1 MKAGD
6 EMKVALISCTSSKKE
21 YPCKASE
28 MYTPSPRFALAYQ
41 YAKQVADV
49 VYVLSAKH
57 GLLCENEVIE
67 PYNETLNDKSTAER
81 RSWASGVLKSLEERH
96 SLETDEFI
104 ILAGRVYNEFLL
116 SSLKRHSLPL
126 EGQSMG
132 RWIPKLKELLN
143 KSMNREDAESSSLM
157 IHKWMT
163 QLPRYHWDQINSV
176 PFQNGIYI
184 MFETGEKLY
193 GMDRIVRIG
202 THRADGRLKERL
214 KDHFLKE
221 NKDGSI
227 LRKNVG
233 LSLLHR
239 ERDPFEAI
247 WALDWSK
254 PSIKNEYA
262 NGAQSEQK
270 KANELAVSSYLRNNI
285 SFTCILVEDE
295 KDRLRVEEA
304 LIATLNN
311 ANDFVSSA
319 EWLGRHS
326 PKPEIVNSGL
336 WNTQG
341 LNGKILSCNEV
352 EVLKKAIMG
361 GSRHLVNRISTKENL
376 KEKIKPEV
384 KANNVQAMAISRC
397 VSTSDIK
404 GFIAEI
410 IERSRQD
417 GLPYVDIVSG
427 EIHKK
432 MKLSSKM
439 PSVCSAM
446 YGLMKENDVILHTT
460 PSGKSSTI
468 KIRYFL
474 T

>member
-28 MYTPSPRFALAYQ
+28 MYSPSPRFALAYQ
-41 YAKQVADV
+41 YAKQVAEV

-96 SLETDEFI
+96 SLETDQFI

-116 SSLKRHSLPL
+116 SSLKQHSLPL

-132 RWIPKLKELLN
+132 MWIPKLKELLN
-143 KSMNREDAESSSLM
+143 TLIYREAAESSSLM
-157 IHKWMT
+157 IHEWMT
-163 QLPRYHWDQINSV
+163 QLPRYHWDQIDSV

-184 MFETGEKLY
+184 MFEMGEKLY

-202 THRADGRLKERL
+202 THRANGRLKERL

-239 ERDPFEAI
+239 ERDPFEVI

-262 NGAQSEQK
+262 NGTQLGHK
-270 KANELAVSSYLRNNI
+270 KAIEGAVSSYLRNNL
-285 SFTCILVEDE
+285 SFTCIFVENE
-295 KDRLRVEEA
+295 EDRLRIEEA
-304 LIATLNN
+304 LIATLSK
-311 ANDFVSSA
+311 ASDFESSS

-326 PKPEIVNSGL
+326 PKPEIVSSGL

-341 LNGKILSCNEV
+341 LNGNVLSCVEV
-352 EVLKKAIMG
+352 EALKNDIMG
-361 GSRHLVNRISTKENL
+361 GIKHLVKEISTTENC
-376 KEKIKPEV
+376 KEKIKPV
-384 KANNVQAMAISRC
+384 LKAGNAQAAPISRR

-404 GFIAEI
+404 VFISEI
-410 IERSRQD
+410 IDRSRQE
-417 GLPYVDIVSG
+417 GMAYVDILSG
-427 EIHKK
+427 EIHKQ

-446 YGLMKENDVILHTT
+446 YALMKENDVVLYTT

-468 KIRYFL
+468 KIRYFF

>member
-1 MKAGD
+1 MKVGD

-21 YPCKASE
+21 YSCKASE
-28 MYTPSPRFALAYQ
+28 MYTPSPRCTLAYQ
-41 YAKQVADV
+41 YVKQVADV

-67 PYNETLNDKSTAER
+67 PYNETLNDKSTTER
-81 RSWASGVLKSLEERH
+81 RLWASGVLKSLEERH

-104 ILAGRVYNEFLL
+104 ILAGRVYNEYLL
-116 SSLKRHSLPL
+116 SSLSLYSLPL

-132 RWIPKLKELLN
+132 MWIPKLKELLN
-143 KSMNREDAESSSLM
+143 TSMNREAAESSSLM
-157 IHKWMT
+157 IHEWMT
-163 QLPRYHWDQINSV
+163 QLPRYHWDQIDSV
-176 PFQNGIYI
+176 PFPNGIYI

-233 LSLLHR
+233 VSLLHR
-239 ERDPFEAI
+239 EGDPFEVV

-254 PSIKNEYA
+254 PSVKNEYA
-262 NGAQSEQK
+262 NGTQLERK
-270 KANELAVSSYLRNNI
+270 KVIEGEVSSYLRNNI

-295 KDRLRVEEA
+295 KDRLKIEEA
-304 LIATLNN
+304 FIATLNK
-311 ANDFVSSA
+311 ANDFESSS

-326 PKPEIVNSGL
+326 PKPEIINSGL
-336 WNTQG
+336 WNTHG
-341 LNGKILSCNEV
+341 LNGKVLSCVEV
-352 EVLKKAIMG
+352 EVLKNDVMG
-361 GSRHLVNRISTKENL
+361 GNKHLVKEISATENC
-376 KEKIKPEV
+376 KEKIKPV
-384 KANNVQAMAISRC
+384 LKASNAQATPISRR

-404 GFIAEI
+404 VFISEI
-410 IERSRQD
+410 IDRSRQE
-417 GLPYVDIVSG
+417 GMAYVDIISG
-427 EIHKK
+427 EIHKQ

-446 YGLMKENDVILHTT
+446 YGLMMENDVVLHTT

-474 T
+474 

>member
-1 MKAGD
+1 
-6 EMKVALISCTSSKKE
+6 MKVALISCTSSKKE
-21 YPCKASE
+21 YSCKASE
-28 MYTPSPRFALAYQ
+28 MYAPSPRFALAYQ

-57 GLLCENEVIE
+57 GLLCENEMIE

-81 RSWASGVLKSLEERH
+81 RLWAGGVLKSLEEKH
-96 SLETDEFI
+96 SLKTDEFV
-104 ILAGRVYNEFLL
+104 ILAGRVYNEYLL
-116 SSLKRHSLPL
+116 SSLSLYSLPL

-132 RWIPKLKELLN
+132 MWIPKLKELLN
-143 KSMNREDAESSSLM
+143 TSMNREAAEFSSLI
-157 IHKWMT
+157 IHEWMT
-163 QLPRYHWDQINSV
+163 QLPRYHWDQIDSV
-176 PFQNGIYI
+176 PFPNGIYI

-239 ERDPFEAI
+239 ERDPFEAV

-254 PSIKNEYA
+254 PSVKNEYA
-262 NGAQSEQK
+262 NGTQLGHK
-270 KANELAVSSYLRNNI
+270 KAIERAVSSYLRNNL
-285 SFTCILVEDE
+285 SFTCIFVENE
-295 KDRLRVEEA
+295 KDRLRIEEA
-304 LIATLNN
+304 LIATLNK
-311 ANDFVSSA
+311 ANDFESSS

-326 PKPEIVNSGL
+326 PKPEIITSGL

-341 LNGKILSCNEV
+341 LNGNVLSCVEV
-352 EVLKKAIMG
+352 ETLKKAIMG
-361 GSRHLVNRISTKENL
+361 GSRHLVNGISTKDNF
-376 KEKIKPEV
+376 KEKIKPKV
-384 KANNVQAMAISRC
+384 KSNNVQAMAISRG

-410 IERSRQD
+410 IERYRQD

-427 EIHKK
+427 EIHKQ
-432 MKLSSKM
+432 MKLSRKM

-446 YGLMKENDVILHTT
+446 YAHMKENDVVLHTT

-468 KIRYFL
+468 KIRYFF

>member
-1 MKAGD
+1 MLKAGD
-6 EMKVALISCTSSKKE
+6 VMKVALISCTSSKKG

-28 MYTPSPRFALAYQ
+28 MYSPSPRFALAYK
-41 YAKQVADV
+41 YAKQVADE

-67 PYNETLNDKSTAER
+67 PYNETLNDKSTLER
-81 RSWASGVLKSLEERH
+81 RLWARGVLESLEEKY

-104 ILAGRVYNEFLL
+104 ILAGRVYNEFLV

-132 RWIPKLKELLN
+132 MWIPKLKELLN
-143 KSMNREDAESSSLM
+143 ESTSKDVAESSSLF
-157 IHKWMT
+157 IHEWMT
-163 QLPRYHWDQINSV
+163 HLPRYYWDQIESI

-184 MFETGEKLY
+184 MFEKGEKIY

-227 LRKNVG
+227 FRKNIG
-233 LSLLHR
+233 LALLHR
-239 ERDPFEAI
+239 KCDPFEDI

-254 PSIKNEYA
+254 PSVKNKFAEDTQVEY
-262 NGAQSEQK
+262 K
-270 KANELAVSSYLRNNI
+270 KTIEGAVSSYLRSYF
-285 SFTCILVEDE
+285 SFTCILVRNE
-295 KDRLRVEEA
+295 KDRFRIEEA

-311 ANDFVSSA
+311 ANDFVSS
-319 EWLGRHS
+319 EDWLGRHS
-326 PKPEIVNSGL
+326 PKQEISHSGL

-341 LNGKILSCNEV
+341 LKGKVLSCGEV
-352 EVLKKAIMG
+352 QALRKVVMGSSKHFSDEVSSKG
-361 GSRHLVNRISTKENL
+361 NL
-376 KEKIKPEV
+376 QEKIKTDL
-384 KANNVQAMAISRC
+384 KDNVQTDGIIRR
-397 VSTSDIK
+397 VSTSDIRT
-404 GFIAEI
+404 FISKI
-410 IERSRQD
+410 IDQSRLD
-417 GLPYVDIVSG
+417 GLEYVDIVSG
-427 EIHKK
+427 DVHKQ
-432 MKLSSKM
+432 MRLDNKM

-446 YGLMKENDVILHTT
+446 YTLMNEKDVILHST

-468 KIRYFL
+468 KIRYFI

>member
-1 MKAGD
+1 
-6 EMKVALISCTSSKKE
+6 
-21 YPCKASE
+21 
-28 MYTPSPRFALAYQ
+28 
-41 YAKQVADV
+41 
-49 VYVLSAKH
+49 
-57 GLLCENEVIE
+57 
-67 PYNETLNDKSTAER
+67 
-81 RSWASGVLKSLEERH
+81 
-96 SLETDEFI
+96 
-104 ILAGRVYNEFLL
+104 
-116 SSLKRHSLPL
+116 
-126 EGQSMG
+126 
-132 RWIPKLKELLN
+132 
-143 KSMNREDAESSSLM
+143 
-157 IHKWMT
+157 MT
-163 QLPRYHWDQINSV
+163 HLPRYHWDQINSV

-184 MFETGEKLY
+184 MFEVGEKLY
-193 GMDRIVRIG
+193 GMNRIVRIG

-214 KDHFLKE
+214 KDHFYKE

-239 ERDPFEAI
+239 ENDPFEAI

-254 PSIKNEYA
+254 QSVKNEYA
-262 NGAQSEQK
+262 NSAQLERK
-270 KANELAVSSYLRNNI
+270 KKIERAVSSYLRSNL

-304 LIATLNN
+304 LIATLNK

-326 PKPEIVNSGL
+326 PKHEIANSGL

-341 LNGKILSCNEV
+341 LNGKVLSCV
-352 EVLKKAIMG
+352 EVDTLKKDLLG
-361 GSRHLVNRISTKENL
+361 GKKHLVNEISAKENC
-376 KEKIKPEV
+376 KEKTKLEV
-384 KANNVQAMAISRC
+384 DSHKTQANILFKST
-397 VSTSDIK
+397 STSDIK
-404 GFIAEI
+404 TFISKI
-410 IERSRQD
+410 IEGSRVD
-417 GLPYVDIVSG
+417 GLTFVDIVSG
-427 EIHKK
+427 EIHKQ

-446 YGLMKENDVILHTT
+446 YALMKQSDVILHTT